1 MSLEER
7 FLMMTGNNKVWRAPI
22 AGLASAAMLAT
33 LGVSALTAN
42 AAEEPTE
49 FTLDGNGLT
58 FKTDKGDVD
67 SITIKDSDN
76 DKKLDADDLSAA
88 DVQLNDASAFTGWYT
103 TPEYGVKDSAVQFDE
118 TENTTVYAHWSE
130 TQYQVT
136 FNGNGVTLTE
146 PTDNNTVKLASKDG
160 VLDKVASW
168 QVPTD
173 GAYDDGHMLTGWTSA
188 MNGAAVDPTDVSGI
202 LPNTGYVI
210 PLQAA
215 SKDSTYVT
223 FYAQDLWHQ
232 DRQVQLNG
240 KAEDV
245 NIETP
250 LNEPFQGTVPTAA
263 FVYADKTV
271 AATQFVDNEDK
282 KVVFN
287 ASDVVTGHTAWYPAT
302 LGAESYTVRFTTGD
316 TEAGYSDAPETQM
329 VEKGNK
335 VSKPADPTLKDSDSY
350 KYEFAGWYD
359 TTSGK
364 EYDFNTPVSG
374 NLNLHAYFK
383 VSEMKVTFDPNF
395 AGSKVIEQWYGD
407 GDTFEAPAAPE
418 RDGWIFATWM
428 APTNG
433 TKLTLVSEPAAN
445 PTGDLTYIVSDGE
458 DDVHKPTLDRLF
470 TAQWT
475 PLDDAEETLGE
486 LEGYVNVNLDQE
498 EQKLYTAASYKQ
510 YVADFQDY
518 LAKKAE
524 LAKGGYT
531 KAEYSEMLQMLNGIQ
546 SKLVEVGHTNLY
558 RVYNPNNGDHY
569 FTTDKNEYEALVA
582 MGWQAEG
589 VRYQVV
595 NINVNVTDDDAN
607 KDRLHA
613 FGTEIWSVYNPN
625 TGEHLL
631 TEEGEADALAQV
643 GWIKED
649 PKFYTVQNGSESV
662 VRVYNP
668 NTNGPAHLYT
678 DASEANGLAKIG
690 WSIDNNGAP
699 VFTLD

>member
-1 MSLEER
+1 
-7 FLMMTGNNKVWRAPI
+7 MTGNNKIWRAPI
-22 AGLASAAMLAT
+22 AGLASVAMLAT
-33 LGVSALTAN
+33 VGVSALTAN
-42 AAEEPTE
+42 AADVE
-49 FTLDGNGLT
+49 FTFEGNGLT
-58 FKTDKGDVD
+58 FNNGKSEFTVED
-67 SITIKDSDN
+67 SNDN
-76 DKKLDADDLSAA
+76 GKLDSSEIQLATSALEGSHA
-88 DVQLNDASAFTGWYT
+88 AFTGWYT
-103 TPEYGVKDSAVQFDE
+103 TDQYGAPDTAVQPGVTTD
-118 TENTTVYAHWSE
+118 TTVYAHWSE
-130 TQYQVT
+130 TRYQVK
-136 FNGNGVTLTE
+136 FYGNGVTLTE
-146 PTDNNTVKLASKDG
+146 PTVNNTVTLAYRDG

-173 GAYDDGHMLTGWTSA
+173 GDYKDDHHMLTGWTSA
-188 MNGAAVDPTDVSGI
+188 QTGAAVEPDDDLSGI
-202 LPNTGYVI
+202 LPQTGTEI
-210 PLQAA
+210 ALKAA
-215 SKDSTYVT
+215 SKESTYVT
-223 FYAQDLWHQ
+223 FRAHDLWEEAE
-232 DRQVQLNG
+232 RYVTLNG
-240 KAEDV
+240 KTEDV

-271 AATQFVDNEDK
+271 AATQFVKDEDK

-287 ASDVVTGHTAWYPAT
+287 ASDVVTGPTEWYPAT
-302 LGAESYTVRFTTGD
+302 LGAESYTVRFTTGNA
-316 TEAGYSDAPETQM
+316 EAGYSDAPETQM

-374 NLNLHAYFK
+374 NLNLQAYFK
-383 VSEMKVTFDPNF
+383 VSEMKVTFDPVS

-407 GDTFEAPAAPE
+407 GDAFKAPAAPE
-418 RDGWIFATWM
+418 RDGYVFVGWF
-428 APTNG
+428 APTDG
-433 TKLTLVSEPAAN
+433 TKLTLESEPENA
-445 PTGDLTYIVSDGE
+445 PQGQLTYIVSDGE
-458 DDVHKPTLDRLF
+458 DGVRSATLGSLYE
-470 TAQWT
+470 AQWIHEPET
-475 PLDDAEETLGE
+475 EEKLGT
-486 LEGYVNVNLDQE
+486 LEGYVDVNRDPETQD
-498 EQKLYTAASYKQ
+498 LYTAASYEQ

-569 FTTDKNEYEALVA
+569 FTTDPGEYKALVA

-595 NINVNVTDDDAN
+595 KVGGKRT
-607 KDRLHA
+607 HA
-613 FGTEIWSVYNPN
+613 FGTGIWSVYNPN

-643 GWIKED
+643 GWIKEGTE

-678 DASEANGLAKIG
+678 NASEANGLAKIG

>member
-7 FLMMTGNNKVWRAPI
+7 FLTMTGNNKIWRAPI
-22 AGLASAAMLAT
+22 AGLASVAMLAT
-33 LGVSALTAN
+33 VGVSALTAN
-42 AAEEPTE
+42 AADVE
-49 FTLDGNGLT
+49 FTFEGNGLT
-58 FKTDKGDVD
+58 FNNGKSEFTVED
-67 SITIKDSDN
+67 SNDN
-76 DKKLDADDLSAA
+76 GKLDSSEIQLATSALEGSHA
-88 DVQLNDASAFTGWYT
+88 AFTGWYT
-103 TPEYGVKDSAVQFDE
+103 TDQYGAPDTAVQPGV
-118 TENTTVYAHWSE
+118 TTNTTVYAHWSE
-130 TQYQVT
+130 TRYQVT
-136 FNGNGVTLTE
+136 FDGDGVTLS
-146 PTDNNTVKLASKDG
+146 DNDPVTLAYRDD
-160 VLDKVASW
+160 VLDQVASW

-173 GAYDDGHMLTGWTSA
+173 YAYDDDHMLTGWTSVQT
-188 MNGAAVDPTDVSGI
+188 GAAVKPDDDLSGI
-202 LPNTGYVI
+202 LPKTGTTI
-210 PLQAA
+210 ALKAA
-215 SKDSTYVT
+215 WKESTYVT
-223 FYAQDLWHQ
+223 FRAHDLWGETERH
-232 DRQVQLNG
+232 VELNG
-240 KAEDV
+240 KTDDV

-271 AATQFVDNEDK
+271 AATQFVKDKDK

-287 ASDVVTGHTAWYPAT
+287 ASDVVTENSNTVWCPAT
-302 LGAESYTVRFTTGD
+302 PGAESYTVTFTTGNA
-316 TEAGYSDAPETQM
+316 EAGYSDAPETQM

-374 NLNLHAYFK
+374 NLNLQAYFK
-383 VSEMKVTFDPNF
+383 VSEMKVTFDPVS

-407 GDTFEAPAAPE
+407 GDAFKAPAAPE
-418 RDGWIFATWM
+418 RDGYVFAGWM
-428 APTNG
+428 APTDG
-433 TKLTLVSEPAAN
+433 TKLTLESEPENA
-445 PTGDLTYIVSDGE
+445 PQGQLTYIVSDGE
-458 DDVHKPTLDRLF
+458 DGVLSATLGPLYE
-470 TAQWT
+470 ALWT
-475 PLDDAEETLGE
+475 PEPEAGEKLGT
-486 LEGYVNVNLDQE
+486 LEGYVDVNLDPETQD
-498 EQKLYTAASYKQ
+498 LYTAASYEQ

-546 SKLVEVGHTNLY
+546 SKLVEVGDTDLY

-569 FTTDKNEYEALVA
+569 FTTDTGEYKALVA

-589 VRYQVV
+589 APYKVV
-595 NINVNVTDDDAN
+595 LNRVT
-607 KDRLHA
+607 K
-613 FGTEIWSVYNPN
+613 FGTPIYSAYNPN

-631 TEEGEADALAQV
+631 TEKGEAEALAQV
-643 GWIKED
+643 GWVNEGI
-649 PKFYTVQNGSESV
+649 KFYTVQNGSESV

>member
-1 MSLEER
+1 
-7 FLMMTGNNKVWRAPI
+7 MMTGNNKVWRAPV
-22 AGLASAAMLAT
+22 AGLASVAMLAT
-33 LGVSALTAN
+33 MGVSALTAN

-76 DKKLDADDLSAA
+76 DKKLDADDLRAA

-103 TPEYGVKDSAVQFDE
+103 TPEYGVEDSAVQFDE

-130 TQYQVT
+130 TQYKVT
-136 FNGNGVTLTE
+136 FNGDGDGDGDGVTLTE

-188 MNGAAVDPTDVSGI
+188 QTGAAVEPDKDLSGI
-202 LPNTGYVI
+202 LPQSGTTI
-210 PLQAA
+210 ALDAA

-223 FYAQDLWHQ
+223 FKAKDLWEETE
-232 DRQVQLNG
+232 RYVTLNG
-240 KAEDV
+240 KTEDV

-271 AATQFVDNEDK
+271 AATQFVKDESK

-287 ASDVVTGHTAWYPAT
+287 ASDVVTGHTEWSPAT
-302 LGAESYTVRFTTGD
+302 PGAESYTVTFTTGYA
-316 TEAGYSDAPETQM
+316 EAGYSDAPETQM

-335 VSKPADPTLKDSDSY
+335 VSKPADPTLKDSEKY

-374 NLNLHAYFK
+374 NLNLQAYFK
-383 VSEMKVTFDPNF
+383 VSEMKVTFDPDF

-407 GDTFEAPAAPE
+407 GDTFKAPAAPE
-418 RDGWIFATWM
+418 RDGWIFATWV

-433 TKLTLVSEPAAN
+433 TKLTLESEPENA
-445 PTGDLTYIVSDGE
+445 PYGQLTYIVSDGE
-458 DDVHKPTLDRLF
+458 DGVRSETLSPLYK
-470 TAQWT
+470 AQWT
-475 PLDDAEETLGE
+475 QDSEVEEKLGT
-486 LEGYVNVNLDQE
+486 LEGYVNVNLDPE
-498 EQKLYTAASYKQ
+498 EQDLYTAASYEQ

-569 FTTDKNEYEALVA
+569 FTTVKGEYEALVA

-595 NINVNVTDDDAN
+595 NINVNVPDDDAN

>member
-1 MSLEER
+1 
-7 FLMMTGNNKVWRAPI
+7 MMTGNNKVWRVPI

-76 DKKLDADDLSAA
+76 DKKLDADDLRAA

-130 TQYQVT
+130 TQYTVT
-136 FNGNGVTLTE
+136 FAGNGVNLDYSKI
-146 PTDNNTVKLASKDG
+146 DNQNSVVLASKDG

-215 SKDSTYVT
+215 SKASTYVT
-223 FYAQDLWHQ
+223 FKATDLWDE
-232 DRQVQLNG
+232 DRDVQLNG
-240 KAEDV
+240 KGEDV
-245 NIETP
+245 YIETP
-250 LNEPFQGTVPTAA
+250 LNEAFQGTVPTAT
-263 FVYADKTV
+263 FVYSDKTV
-271 AATQFVDNEDK
+271 AATQFVDGKDK

-287 ASDVVTGHTAWYPAT
+287 ASDVVTNHTEWYPAT
-302 LGAESYTVRFTTGD
+302 PGAESYAVTFSTGAED
-316 TEAGYSDAPETQM
+316 AGYSKAPETQM
-329 VEKGNK
+329 VEKGDT
-335 VSKPADPTLKDSDSY
+335 VSKPADPTLKATDDY
-350 KYEFAGWYD
+350 KYEFAGWYYNNN
-359 TTSGK
+359 GK
-364 EYDFNTPVSG
+364 MTEYDFSTPVSG
-374 NLNLHAYFK
+374 EMALQAFFTVSEIK
-383 VSEMKVTFDPNF
+383 VSFDPDF

-458 DDVHKPTLDRLF
+458 DDVYKPTLDRLF

-475 PLDDAEETLGE
+475 LLDDAEETLGE
-486 LEGYVNVNLDQE
+486 LEGYVNVNMDPETQD
-498 EQKLYTAASYKQ
+498 LYTAASYEQ

-546 SKLVEVGHTNLY
+546 SKLVEVGDTDLY

-569 FTTDKNEYEALVA
+569 FTTDTGEYKALVA

-589 VRYQVV
+589 APYKVV
-595 NINVNVTDDDAN
+595 LNRVT
-607 KDRLHA
+607 K
-613 FGTEIWSVYNPN
+613 FGTPIYSAYNPN

-631 TEEGEADALAQV
+631 TEKGEAEALAQV
-643 GWIKED
+643 GWVNEGI
-649 PKFYTVQNGSESV
+649 KFYTVQNGSESV

>member
-1 MSLEER
+1 
-7 FLMMTGNNKVWRAPI
+7 MTGNNKVWRAPI
-22 AGLASAAMLAT
+22 AGLASVAMLAT
-33 LGVSALTAN
+33 VGVSALTAN
-42 AAEEPTE
+42 AADVE
-49 FTLDGNGLT
+49 FTFEGNGLT
-58 FKTDKGDVD
+58 FNDGKSEFTV
-67 SITIKDSDN
+67 KDLDR
-76 DKKLDADDLSAA
+76 DGKLDQDEIDQATNALDDPH
-88 DVQLNDASAFTGWYT
+88 DAFTGWYT
-103 TPEYGVKDSAVQFDE
+103 TDKYGVSNTAVQPGE
-118 TENTTVYAHWSE
+118 TTDTIVYAHWSE
-130 TQYQVT
+130 TQYQVK
-136 FNGNGVTLTE
+136 FNGNGVTLTK
-146 PTDNNTVKLASKDG
+146 PTVNNTVTLAYKDG
-160 VLDKVASW
+160 VLDQVASW

-173 GAYDDGHMLTGWTSA
+173 GDYKDDHHMLTGWTSA
-188 MNGAAVDPTDVSGI
+188 QTGAAVEPDKDLSGI
-202 LPNTGYVI
+202 LPQSGTTI
-210 PLQAA
+210 ALDAA

-223 FYAQDLWHQ
+223 FKAEDLW
-232 DRQVQLNG
+232 REAGRSVTLNG

-250 LNEPFQGTVPTAA
+250 LNEAFQGTVPTAA

-271 AATQFVDNEDK
+271 AATQFVKDKDK

-287 ASDVVTGHTAWYPAT
+287 ASDVVTENSNTVWCPAT
-302 LGAESYTVRFTTGD
+302 PGAESYTVTFTTGNA
-316 TEAGYSDAPETQM
+316 EAGYSDAPETQM

-374 NLNLHAYFK
+374 NLNLQAYFK

-407 GDTFEAPAAPE
+407 GDTFKAPAAPE
-418 RDGWIFATWM
+418 RDGHIFIGWM
-428 APTNG
+428 APTDG
-433 TKLTLVSEPAAN
+433 TKLTLESEPANA
-445 PTGDLTYIVSDGE
+445 PQGQLTYIVSDGE
-458 DDVHKPTLDRLF
+458 DGVWSATLGPLYE
-470 TAQWT
+470 AQWIQE
-475 PLDDAEETLGE
+475 PEAEETLGT
-486 LEGYVNVNLDQE
+486 LEGYVNVNMDPEKQD
-498 EQKLYTAASYKQ
+498 LYTAASYEQ

-569 FTTDKNEYEALVA
+569 FTTDQGEYEALVA

-595 NINVNVTDDDAN
+595 KV
-607 KDRLHA
+607 DRERTHA

>member
-7 FLMMTGNNKVWRAPI
+7 FLMMTGNNKVWRAPV
-22 AGLASAAMLAT
+22 AGLASVAMLAT
-33 LGVSALTAN
+33 VGVSALTAN
-42 AAEEPTE
+42 AADVE
-49 FTLDGNGLT
+49 FTFEGNGLT
-58 FKTDKGDVD
+58 FNDGKSEFTVED
-67 SITIKDSDN
+67 SNDN
-76 DKKLDADDLSAA
+76 GKLDSSEIQLATSALDDPHG
-88 DVQLNDASAFTGWYT
+88 AFTGWYT
-103 TPEYGVKDSAVQFDE
+103 TDQYGLSDKAVQPGE
-118 TENTTVYAHWSE
+118 TTNTTVYAHWSE
-130 TQYQVT
+130 TRYQVT
-136 FNGNGVTLTE
+136 FDGNGVNLTE
-146 PTDNNTVKLASKDG
+146 PTDDNTVTLAYKDG

-173 GAYDDGHMLTGWTSA
+173 GDYNDHHMLTGWTSA
-188 MNGAAVDPTDVSGI
+188 QTGAAVKPDDDLSGI
-202 LPNTGYVI
+202 LPHSGTTI
-210 PLQAA
+210 ALKAA

-223 FYAQDLWHQ
+223 FRAHDKWGETERY
-232 DRQVQLNG
+232 VTLNG
-240 KAEDV
+240 KTEDV

-271 AATQFVDNEDK
+271 AATQFVKDTDK

-287 ASDVVTGHTAWYPAT
+287 ASDVVTENTNREWFPAT
-302 LGAESYTVRFTTGD
+302 PGAESYTVKFFTGNA
-316 TEAGYSDAPETQM
+316 EAGYSDAPETQM

-374 NLNLHAYFK
+374 NLNLQAYFK
-383 VSEMKVTFDPNF
+383 VSEMKVTFDPVS

-407 GDTFEAPAAPE
+407 GDAFKAPAAPE
-418 RDGWIFATWM
+418 RDGYVFDGWF
-428 APTNG
+428 APTDG
-433 TKLTLVSEPAAN
+433 TKLTLESEPENA
-445 PTGDLTYIVSDGE
+445 PQGKLTYIVSDGE
-458 DDVHKPTLDRLF
+458 DGVYSATLGSLYE
-470 TAQWT
+470 AYWT
-475 PLDDAEETLGE
+475 PESEAGEKLGT
-486 LEGYVNVNLDQE
+486 LEGYVDVNSAETQD
-498 EQKLYTAASYKQ
+498 LYTAASYEQ

-531 KAEYSEMLQMLNGIQ
+531 KAEYSELLQMLNGIQ

-569 FTTDKNEYEALVA
+569 FTTDPGEYKALVA

-595 NINVNVTDDDAN
+595 KVGGKRT
-607 KDRLHA
+607 HA
-613 FGTEIWSVYNPN
+613 FGTGIWSVYNPN

-643 GWIKED
+643 GWIKEGTE